1 MNELTG
7 TGPLVRLILRRD
19 RVLMPIW
26 VLVVSLVPLG
36 LASGTASLYPTD
48 AARQGYIDDL
58 SSSSLLIMFYGRSPE
73 PSLGSLIFWRS
84 ATSMVIMGLIGLLT
98 VIRHTRVEEEAGRRE
113 LVESAVVGRYANLC
127 AALIATGGACL
138 LVGLLVA
145 LGMISQGTPAAGAFA
160 MGLAWAAAGIV
171 FAAIGA
177 VTAQLS
183 ASAGPA
189 RGIGILILAAAFVL
203 RAMGDVAAEQGSAGP
218 GLSWLSWTP
227 PLGWIYQ
234 VQAYQTNRWWV
245 FLLIAALVT
254 ALTYGAFALS
264 ARRDI
269 GAGFLPP
276 RLGPAEAAPSLR
288 TPLALAWRLH
298 KGTLYAWIVGFAVYG
313 LLIGAIAK
321 TASDLLSKN
330 QQLLEILERMG
341 GKSVLSD
348 VFLAGELGLAG
359 IIISAYA
366 ISAALRMRSEE
377 ASLRSEP
384 VLATGVSRL
393 RWATSH
399 LVFALLGPTA
409 AMAVSGLVAG
419 LAHGA
424 NTGNIGHELP
434 RVLAGALVQL
444 PAVWLLT
451 ALTVAAF
458 GLLPRLAATVG
469 WVALSICLLLGQ
481 VGALLR
487 LNQWIL
493 DVSPFTHIPRIPGG
507 SVPATPLLT
516 LTALAAILIAVG
528 LAAFRRRDIPIT

>member
-1 MNELTG
+1 MTELTG
-7 TGPLVRLILRRD
+7 TGALVRLILRRD

-26 VLVVSLVPLG
+26 ILVMSLLPLG

-58 SSSSLLIMFYGRSPE
+58 GSSSLLIMFYGRTPE

-84 ATSMVIMGLIGLLT
+84 ATGMVVMALIGLLT

-113 LVESAVVGRYANLC
+113 LVESAVVGRYANLF
-127 AALIATGGACL
+127 AALIATSGACL
-138 LVGLLVA
+138 LVGVLVA
-145 LGMISQGTPAAGAFA
+145 LGMMSQDTPAAGAFA
-160 MGLAWAAAGIV
+160 MGLTWAAAGIV
-171 FAAIGA
+171 FAAVGA

-183 ASAGPA
+183 AGAGPA
-189 RGIGILILAAAFVL
+189 RGIGIMVLAAAFVL
-203 RAMGDVAAEQGSAGP
+203 RAVGDVAAERGG
-218 GLSWLSWTP
+218 GLSWLSWAP

-234 VQAYQTNRWWV
+234 VQAYDANRWWV
-245 FLLIAALVT
+245 FVLIAALVA
-254 ALTYGAFALS
+254 ALVSGAFALS
-264 ARRDI
+264 AHRDI
-269 GAGFLPP
+269 GAGLLQP

-298 KGTLYAWIVGFAVYG
+298 KGTLYAWTVGFAIYG
-313 LLIGAIAK
+313 LVIGSIAK
-321 TASDLLSKN
+321 TAADLFSDN

-341 GKSVLSD
+341 GKSRLSD
-348 VFLAGELGLAG
+348 VFIAGQLGLAA
-359 IIISAYA
+359 IIISGYA

-384 VLATGVSRL
+384 VLATRVSRL
-393 RWATSH
+393 QWASSH
-399 LVFALLGPTA
+399 LFFALLGPA
-409 AMAVSGLVAG
+409 VAMAVGGLFAG
-419 LAHGA
+419 FAHGA
-424 NTGNIGHELP
+424 NTGDMGREVP

-444 PAVWLLT
+444 PAVWLLA

-469 WVALSICLLLGQ
+469 WVALSACLLLGQ

-487 LNQWIL
+487 LNQWLL
-493 DVSPFTHIPRIPGG
+493 DISPFTHIPRVPGG

-516 LTALAAILIAVG
+516 LTVLAAILIVVG
-528 LAAFRRRDIPIT
+528 LSGFRQRDIPIT

>member
-7 TGPLVRLILRRD
+7 TGPLIRLILRRD
-19 RVLMPIW
+19 R

-36 LASGTASLYPTD
+36 LASGTASLFPTD
-48 AARQGYIDDL
+48 RARQEYIDDL
-58 SSSSLLIMFYGRSPE
+58 SGSSLLIMFYGRSPD

-84 ATSMVIMGLIGLLT
+84 ATSMVVMGLIGLLT

-127 AALIATGGACL
+127 AALIATSGASL

-145 LGMISQGTPAAGAFA
+145 LGMMSQNTPATGAFA
-160 MGLAWAAAGIV
+160 MGLSWAAAGIV

-189 RGIGILILAAAFVL
+189 RGIGILILAAAFIL
-203 RAMGDVAAEQGSAGP
+203 RAVGDVASEQGS

-245 FLLIAALVT
+245 FLLIAALVA
-254 ALTYGAFALS
+254 ALTYGAVALS

-276 RLGPAEAAPSLR
+276 RLGPAEAVPSLR

-330 QQLLEILERMG
+330 QQLQEILERMG

-348 VFLAGELGLAG
+348 VFLAGELGLAA

-366 ISAALRMRSEE
+366 ISAALRMR
-377 ASLRSEP
+377 
-384 VLATGVSRL
+384 
-393 RWATSH
+393 
-399 LVFALLGPTA
+399 
-409 AMAVSGLVAG
+409 
-419 LAHGA
+419 
-424 NTGNIGHELP
+424 
-434 RVLAGALVQL
+434 
-444 PAVWLLT
+444 
-451 ALTVAAF
+451 
-458 GLLPRLAATVG
+458 
-469 WVALSICLLLGQ
+469 
-481 VGALLR
+481 
-487 LNQWIL
+487 
-493 DVSPFTHIPRIPGG
+493 
-507 SVPATPLLT
+507 
-516 LTALAAILIAVG
+516 
-528 LAAFRRRDIPIT
+528 

>member
-7 TGPLVRLILRRD
+7 TRALVRLVLRRD

-26 VLVVSLVPLG
+26 VLAMSLLPLG
-36 LASGTASLYPTD
+36 LASGTASLYSTD
-48 AARQGYIDDL
+48 EARQGYIDSL
-58 SSSSLLIMFYGRSPE
+58 SSSSLLIMFYGRTPE

-84 ATSMVIMGLIGLLT
+84 ATGMVVMALIGLLT

-113 LVESAVVGRYANLC
+113 LVESAVVGRYAHLL
-127 AALIATGGACL
+127 AALIATSGACL

-145 LGMISQGTPAAGAFA
+145 LGMMSQDTPATGAFA
-160 MGLAWAAAGIV
+160 MGLSWAGAGIV

-177 VTAQLS
+177 LTAQVS

-189 RGIGILILAAAFVL
+189 RGIGILILGIAFIV
-203 RAMGDVAAEQGSAGP
+203 RAVGDVAAEQGGV
-218 GLSWLSWTP
+218 LSWLSWTP

-234 VQAYQTNRWWV
+234 VQAYSTNRWWAFALV
-245 FLLIAALVT
+245 AALVA
-254 ALTYGAFALS
+254 ALAYGAFALS

-269 GAGFLPP
+269 GAGLLPP

-298 KGTLYAWIVGFAVYG
+298 KGALYAWTAGFAVYG
-313 LLIGAIAK
+313 LLIGSIAK
-321 TASDLLSKN
+321 TTGDLLSGN

-341 GKSVLSD
+341 GRSVLSD
-348 VFLAGELGLAG
+348 VFIAGVLGLAA

-377 ASLRSEP
+377 ANLRSEP
-384 VLATGVSRL
+384 LLATRVSRL
-393 RWATSH
+393 QWAASH
-399 LVFALLGPTA
+399 LVFALLGPTV
-409 AMAVSGLVAG
+409 AMAASGLAAG

-424 NTGNIGHELP
+424 NTGAIGHELP

-458 GLLPRLAATVG
+458 GLLPRLAASVG
-469 WVALSICLLLGQ
+469 WAALSICLLLGQ

-487 LNQWIL
+487 LSQWIL
-493 DVSPFTHIPRIPGG
+493 DISPFTHIPRIPGG

-516 LTALAAILIAVG
+516 LTALAAILIVIG